1 MSARAT
7 ALIAPTKA
15 PRVGMARATE
25 VGEVVTARRSFPASR
40 PRKGAP
46 PLPVRPSYT
55 FTMKPTKILVVD
67 DEPKIR
73 RIITSYLAEE
83 GFDIAEAS
91 DGETALDLAAG
102 HPDLVILDVGL
113 PGIDGIEVLRQ
124 LRTRS
129 DVPVMLVTARAEETD
144 RLIGL
149 SVGAD
154 DYVTKPFSPRELV
167 LRVKAI
173 LRRSSAASTATGD
186 AMRFDALTVDLAAH
200 SVIVDGIEPDL
211 TALEFGLLVAL
222 ASDPGRVL
230 TRRQLIDQVWG
241 WDFFGDERVVDV
253 HIRNLRSKL
262 RDDAAGPRFIATVR
276 GVGYKFV
283 GSTT

>member
-1 MSARAT
+1 M
-7 ALIAPTKA
+7 
-15 PRVGMARATE
+15 
-25 VGEVVTARRSFPASR
+25 
-40 PRKGAP
+40 
-46 PLPVRPSYT
+46 
-55 FTMKPTKILVVD
+55 KILVVD

-73 RIITSYLAEE
+73 RIITSYLQEA
-83 GFDIAEAS
+83 GFDTAEAS
-91 DGETALDLAAG
+91 DGETALELIAG
-102 HPDLVILDVGL
+102 YPDLVILDVGL

-129 DVPVMLVTARAEETD
+129 DTPVMLVTARAEETD

-173 LRRSSAASTATGD
+173 LRRSSSVSTATED
-186 AMRFDALTVDLAAH
+186 VMRFDALTVELAAH
-200 SVIVDGIEPDL
+200 AVTVDGREPDL
-211 TALEFGLLVAL
+211 TALEFDLLVAL
-222 ASDPGRVL
+222 ASEPGRVL
-230 TRRQLIDQVWG
+230 TRRQLIDHVWG

-262 RDDAAGPRFIATVR
+262 DDDPTDPRFIATVR

-283 GSTT
+283 GSVA

>member
-1 MSARAT
+1 M
-7 ALIAPTKA
+7 
-15 PRVGMARATE
+15 
-25 VGEVVTARRSFPASR
+25 RS
-40 PRKGAP
+40 
-46 PLPVRPSYT
+46 
-55 FTMKPTKILVVD
+55 TKILVVD

-83 GFDIAEAS
+83 GFDIQEAA
-91 DGETALDLAAG
+91 DGETALDLATAE
-102 HPDLVILDVGL
+102 PDLVILDVGL
-113 PGIDGIEVLRQ
+113 PGIDGIEVLRR

-173 LRRSSAASTATGD
+173 LRRVSVVSTTAAEE
-186 AMRFDALTVDLAAH
+186 MRFDGLTVDLSAHTVAA
-200 SVIVDGIEPDL
+200 DGVEPEL
-211 TALEFGLLVAL
+211 TALEFDLLVAL
-222 ASDPGRVL
+222 GSEPGRVL

-253 HIRNLRSKL
+253 HIRNLRAKL
-262 RDDAAGPRFIATVR
+262 GDDPGDPRFIATVR

-283 GSTT
+283 GVAA

>member
-1 MSARAT
+1 
-7 ALIAPTKA
+7 
-15 PRVGMARATE
+15 
-25 VGEVVTARRSFPASR
+25 
-40 PRKGAP
+40 
-46 PLPVRPSYT
+46 
-55 FTMKPTKILVVD
+55 MKSTKILVVD

-73 RIITSYLAEE
+73 RIITSYLQEE

-91 DGETALDLAAG
+91 DGETALELAAG
-102 HPDLVILDVGL
+102 NPDLVILDVGL
-113 PGIDGIEVLRQ
+113 PGIDGIEVLRR
-124 LRTRS
+124 LRTRT

-173 LRRSSAASTATGD
+173 LRRSSSSASTVSED
-186 AMRFDALTVDLAAH
+186 VMRFGALTIDLAAH
-200 SVIVDGIEPDL
+200 SVAVDGQEPDL
-211 TALEFGLLVAL
+211 TALEFDLLVAL
-222 ASDPGRVL
+222 GSEPGRVL
-230 TRRQLIDQVWG
+230 SRRQLIDHVWG

-253 HIRNLRSKL
+253 HIRNLRSKIG
-262 RDDAAGPRFIATVR
+262 DEPADPRFIATVR

-283 GSTT
+283 GSAT

>member
-1 MSARAT
+1 MR
-7 ALIAPTKA
+7 
-15 PRVGMARATE
+15 
-25 VGEVVTARRSFPASR
+25 PA
-40 PRKGAP
+40 
-46 PLPVRPSYT
+46 
-55 FTMKPTKILVVD
+55 KILVVD

-91 DGETALDLAAG
+91 DGETALDLAAAD
-102 HPDLVILDVGL
+102 PDLVILDVGL

-154 DYVTKPFSPRELV
+154 DYLTKPFSPRELV

-173 LRRSSAASTATGD
+173 LRRSSSTATATGD
-186 AMRFDALTVDLAAH
+186 VMRFDGLTVDLGAH
-200 SVIVDGIEPDL
+200 TVTIDGGEPVL
-211 TALEFGLLVAL
+211 TALEFDLLVSL
-222 ASDPGRVL
+222 GSEQGRVL
-230 TRRQLIDQVWG
+230 SRRQLIDQVWG

-262 RDDAAGPRFIATVR
+262 GDDPADPRFVATVR

-283 GSTT
+283 GVPT

>member
-1 MSARAT
+1 MR
-7 ALIAPTKA
+7 
-15 PRVGMARATE
+15 
-25 VGEVVTARRSFPASR
+25 PA
-40 PRKGAP
+40 
-46 PLPVRPSYT
+46 
-55 FTMKPTKILVVD
+55 KILVVD
-67 DEPKIR
+67 DEQKIR

-91 DGETALDLAAG
+91 DGETALDLAAAD
-102 HPDLVILDVGL
+102 PDLVILDVGL

-154 DYVTKPFSPRELV
+154 DYLTKPFSPRELV

-173 LRRSSAASTATGD
+173 LRRSSSTATATGD
-186 AMRFDALTVDLAAH
+186 VMRFDGLTVDLGAH
-200 SVIVDGIEPDL
+200 TVTIDGGEPVL
-211 TALEFGLLVAL
+211 TALEFDLLVSL
-222 ASDPGRVL
+222 GSEQGRVL
-230 TRRQLIDQVWG
+230 SRRQLIDQVWG

-262 RDDAAGPRFIATVR
+262 GDDPADPRFVATVR

-283 GSTT
+283 GVPT